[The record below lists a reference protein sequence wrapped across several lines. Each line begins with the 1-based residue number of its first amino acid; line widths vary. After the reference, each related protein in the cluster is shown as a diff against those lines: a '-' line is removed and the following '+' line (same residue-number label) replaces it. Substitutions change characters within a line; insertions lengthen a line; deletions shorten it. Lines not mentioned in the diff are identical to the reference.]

1 MAAALLAGGGLLLF
15 GHHTPK
21 KVAHL
26 QQTVGDHTI
35 SLNQA
40 NAPDNSGGLSVSSA
54 GADLGQLNN
63 SKGQSGG
70 SSSGSGSGS
79 SSGGIDPS
87 TFKQYDKYKDST
99 SGLFADVQKGTGT
112 ELTDSKKAAVVYEGW
127 LTDGTLFDESKTGSD
142 GKLQPFVFTL
152 GAHQVITGWEQ
163 AITGMKVGGTRLM
176 IIPPSVGYG
185 AQGQGPVPGNAVLVF
200 LVQLADVQ

>member
-35 SLNQA
+35 SLNQTSA
-40 NAPDNSGGLSVSSA
+40 SDDSGGLSVASGGA
-54 GADLGQLNN
+54 GLGQLDN
-63 SKGQSGG
+63 SKGQSGSSSSASG
-70 SSSGSGSGS
+70 SSGSNGV
-79 SSGGIDPS
+79 DPS
-87 TFKQYDKYKDST
+87 NFKQYDKYKDST

-112 ELTDSKKAAVVYEGW
+112 ELTDGKKAAVVYKGW

-142 GKLQPFVFTL
+142 GKLQAFTFTL
-152 GAHQVITGWEQ
+152 GAHQVIAGWEE